1 MTKQQIKQA
10 LAEEAGELDKIQ
22 YEDDPTILLEKIKTI
37 VDLGWHYFHASTP
50 PPNERMSTAFKQLKE
65 TSGALRVNTLEDF
78 HQYKRTLLEHI
89 QRLLDF

>member
-10 LAEEAGELDKIQ
+10 LAEESVELDKIQ
-22 YEDDPTILLEKIKTI
+22 YEDDPTILLKKIKTI
-37 VDLGWHYFHASTP
+37 VDLGWQFFHASTP

-78 HQYKRTLLEHI
+78 HLYKKTLLEHMR
-89 QRLLDF
+89 RLVDF

>member
-10 LAEEAGELDKIQ
+10 LAQEAGELEKIQ

-37 VDLGWHYFHASTP
+37 VDLGWHYFHAITP
-50 PPNERMSTAFKQLKE
+50 PPNEELFTAFKQLKE

-78 HQYKRTLLEHI
+78 HQYRRTLLQHI
-89 QRLLDF
+89 QRLMAF